1 MTITEVAYCT
11 REMVQRAL
19 NLADNPRLN
28 SRVDD
33 AIMAG
38 ARQVEGLLHR
48 KFYPETATF
57 SFDQPDDEYLWLY
70 RDLAGEPTEILSG
83 GTPMTVDTDVLLRP
97 QSGPPFRWLEARFS
111 GGVFWQAQSTP
122 QEAIVITSDRWNYP
136 TATVPVTTLGL
147 TVNATASAV
156 QLAFSAQVGVG
167 SLLLAGDE
175 RMIVTGKTYST
186 TGATLGADL
195 ASSKSAVT
203 VTVSDGT
210 VFETGE
216 VIVLDSERM
225 FVEEVIGNTLTVD
238 RAVNASALAAHT
250 TGATLYAP
258 RTATVLRGAAGST
271 AAAHSSGATISLLKP
286 PSLVSELNL
295 AYAINNQQ
303 GASGAYARSL
313 EADVATLYRDKGRGV
328 ADLENDA
335 YQAYGVKVRSRA
347 I

>member
-11 REMVQRAL
+11 REDVQRAL

-48 KFYPETATF
+48 KFYPETRTI
-57 SFDQPDDEYLWLY
+57 SFDQPGDEYLWLY
-70 RDLAGEPTEILSG
+70 RDLAEPTSILSG
-83 GTPMTVDTDVLLRP
+83 GTPMTVGTDVILRP
-97 QSGPPFRWLEARFS
+97 RGGAPFRWLEARFS
-111 GGVFWQAQSTP
+111 GGVFWQSQDTP
-122 QEAIVITSDRWNYP
+122 QDSIVIAGEWNYP
-136 TATVPVTTLGL
+136 VPAVPAATLAL
-147 TVNATASAV
+147 TVSPSVASIR
-156 QLAFSAQVGVG
+156 LDFSAEIGAG
-167 SLLLAGDE
+167 ALLLAGSE
-175 RMIVTGKTYST
+175 RLLVTGKSYVT
-186 TGATLGADL
+186 TGATLDADL
-195 ASSKSAVT
+195 SSSKSAVV
-203 VTVSDGT
+203 VTVSDGS
-210 VFETGE
+210 VFEPGE
-216 VIVLDSERM
+216 LLIIDSERM
-225 FVEEVIGNTLTVD
+225 FVEWVIGDTLTVD
-238 RAVNASALAAHT
+238 RAVNASVLAPHT
-250 TGATLYAP
+250 TGATVYAP
-258 RTATVLRGAAGST
+258 RVANVLRGQCGTT
-271 AAAHSSGATISLLKP
+271 AASHSAGDTVSLLKP

-328 ADLENDA
+328 LDLENDA